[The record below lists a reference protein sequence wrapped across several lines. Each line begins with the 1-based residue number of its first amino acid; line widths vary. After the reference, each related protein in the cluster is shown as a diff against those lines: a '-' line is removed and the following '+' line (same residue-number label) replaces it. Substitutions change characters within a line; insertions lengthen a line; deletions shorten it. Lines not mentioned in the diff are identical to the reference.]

1 MPKTV
6 FLTISEIKE
15 EYGIDRRHID
25 KAIQEQT
32 LTAYVFGK
40 KAFKIKKSDLEKW
53 IERHKFTP
61 LDAIPLIR
69 FKEMRR

>member
-1 MPKTV
+1 MAIK
-6 FLTISEIKE
+6 FYTIAEIKE

-25 KAIQEQT
+25 KAIQEQV
-32 LTAYVFGK
+32 LPAYVFGK

-61 LDAIPLIR
+61 LHAIPLIR
-69 FKEMRR
+69 YKDMRR